1 MICQQH
7 DLPGLV
13 PGTRHTFD
21 SYHFGQDGSGPHVYL
36 QAGLHADELPGVLL
50 LHRLRRELAVLEQG
64 GRVAGRITLVPMC
77 NPLGMAQHWQGQHH
91 GRFETGSGENFNR
104 HYPDLSERAAQ
115 LCREGRLAPRAAL
128 RQALAELPQCT
139 ALDGLRRVLTDMALQ
154 ADMVLDVHCDSEA
167 VLHLYGNH
175 RHAAEAA
182 VLAGFMQAG
191 ATLLCDEAGGMSFD
205 DAVVQNWLRL
215 ERQLA
220 QPLPVPFAATL
231 ELRGV
236 ADVDDRLAA
245 RDGDSLLAWLT
256 AQGVLTGEPLP
267 APQPPNPPTPLEG
280 VACIVAPHGGVLVYQ
295 VPYGQWLR
303 AGTLVAYVLDPHSGE
318 RTPLLASHDG
328 YYYARVAGRLVC
340 AGAEVAYIATP
351 YALRQGHL
359 LSA

>member
-13 PGTRHTFD
+13 PGTRHTFN
-21 SYHFGQDGSGPHVYL
+21 SYHFGQDGGGPHVYL

-50 LHRLRRELAVLEQG
+50 LHRLRRELTVLEQA

-91 GRFETGSGENFNR
+91 GRFESDSGENFNR

-115 LCREGRLAPRAAL
+115 LCREGQLPPRAAL
-128 RQALAELPQCT
+128 RQALAELPQRT
-139 ALDGLRRVLTDMALQ
+139 ALDALRHVLTDMALQ

-220 QPLPVPFAATL
+220 QPLPVPFAVTL

-236 ADVDDRLAA
+236 ADVDDSLAA
-245 RDGDSLLAWLT
+245 RDSDSLLAWLM

-267 APQPPNPPTPLEG
+267 APLPPNPPTPLEG
-280 VACIVAPHGGVLVYQ
+280 VACIVAPHGGVVVYQ
-295 VPYGQWLR
+295 VPVGRQVQ
-303 AGTLVAYVLDPHSGE
+303 AGTRLAYLLDPLSGA
-318 RTPLLASHDG
+318 RTPLVASHDG

-340 AGAEVAYIATP
+340 AGAEVAYIATLH
-351 YALRQGHL
+351 ALRQGQL

>member
-13 PGTRHTFD
+13 PGTRHTFN

-91 GRFETGSGENFNR
+91 GRFESDSGENFNR

-236 ADVDDRLAA
+236 DSARCADRRAAA
-245 RDGDSLLAWLT
+245 RATAAQSAYTARRCRLHRGTAWRGP
-256 AQGVLTGEPLP
+256 GVSGAVRAVAACRYPRCLCVGP
-267 APQPPNPPTPLEG
+267 A
-280 VACIVAPHGGVLVYQ
+280 
-295 VPYGQWLR
+295 
-303 AGTLVAYVLDPHSGE
+303 
-318 RTPLLASHDG
+318 
-328 YYYARVAGRLVC
+328 
-340 AGAEVAYIATP
+340 
-351 YALRQGHL
+351 
-359 LSA
+359 